1 MVNIE
6 KYLMDN
12 YSNQQQQTSN
22 SRSSICVQRIES
34 TFSDLIFDNVN
45 IIAYDTEE
53 QYNPIEDDD
62 DSPSIE
68 NKRDS
73 NCHF

>member
-1 MVNIE
+1 
-6 KYLMDN
+6 MDN
-12 YSNQQQQTSN
+12 YSNQQQQTINN
-22 SRSSICVQRIES
+22 SKSSICVQRIES
-34 TFSDLIFDNVN
+34 TISDLIFDNVN

-53 QYNPIEDDD
+53 QYNAAEDDD